1 MVTTFVAFLDSGY
14 NTVSKV
20 ETHMSTPL
28 LRKRELLVSLR
39 ISRSDSVLSDRNL
52 QECRH

>member
-1 MVTTFVAFLDSGY
+1 MIATLFQIKR
-14 NTVSKV
+14 KV